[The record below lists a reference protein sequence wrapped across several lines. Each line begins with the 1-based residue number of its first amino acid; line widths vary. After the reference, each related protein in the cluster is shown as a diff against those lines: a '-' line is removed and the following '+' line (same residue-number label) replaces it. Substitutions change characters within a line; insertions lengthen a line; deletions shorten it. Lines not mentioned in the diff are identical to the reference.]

1 MWYTVSPWSSFRKAA
16 KQFSGRVPGVMQS
29 VLMPITETAHR
40 GSNVRKRTWSFD
52 PAPTYVRARTMR
64 PVETGIKH
72 ARLRVYAPRRPNFGP
87 GKVVIGSV
95 CPRRTLREYATTS
108 DRRGGKETR
117 WREPARS
124 WMSFDRD
131 WHPEMVETSNRQ
143 CCWFSWIGDCTF
155 FLRDPVFY
163 FEKTRLNKKKQISHA
178 LILSLM

>member
-1 MWYTVSPWSSFRKAA
+1 M
-16 KQFSGRVPGVMQS
+16 
-29 VLMPITETAHR
+29 
-40 GSNVRKRTWSFD
+40 RKRTWSFD
-52 PAPTYVRARTMR
+52 PAPTYVRARTVR

-95 CPRRTLREYATTS
+95 CPRRTLREYATTN

-131 WHPEMVETSNRQ
+131 WHPEMVERRRNARSAMLLILAI
-143 CCWFSWIGDCTF
+143 IGDCTF
-155 FLRDPVFY
+155 SLRDFASH
-163 FEKTRLNKKKQISHA
+163 FKKTRLNRKKKKKQVSRAYIFNVN
-178 LILSLM
+178 INCE